1 MRPTFPKRGQV
12 WFTVENKRVRGCYVY
27 TGTAWESVNCRY
39 YTGSRWIPIYA
50 FDMDTLADLWDIADG
65 GDAITPITTES
76 GFWNWWKAQ
85 WLDFRSWLS
94 THGIGG
100 SGTTVNPTVL
110 PTVPPT
116 IDGATGEETEAGW
129 SFLDLLVALKDGTWK
144 IITGVVGSVFGG
156 VAGIVSGV
164 VSVGNYFDAYD
175 VENPDGVLGIV
186 NYGGEDIWD

>member
-1 MRPTFPKRGQV
+1 MLRNTLYLPEPV
-12 WFTVENKRVRGCYVY
+12 V
-27 TGTAWESVNCRY
+27 
-39 YTGSRWIPIYA
+39 PYA

>member
-1 MRPTFPKRGQV
+1 M
-12 WFTVENKRVRGCYVY
+12 RGCYVY
-27 TGTAWESVNCRY
+27 TGTAWESVNGRY
-39 YTGSRWIPIYA
+39 YTVSRWIPIYA

-110 PTVPPT
+110 PTVPPA
-116 IDGATGEETEAGW
+116 IDGATGEETDVYKRQVGGGPPPRIGRPAHMPPDPSSGAEIPDSQPHAQ
-129 SFLDLLVALKDGTWK
+129 SSPKHRLCLLYT
-144 IITGVVGSVFGG
+144 SC
-156 VAGIVSGV
+156 
-164 VSVGNYFDAYD
+164 
-175 VENPDGVLGIV
+175 
-186 NYGGEDIWD
+186 